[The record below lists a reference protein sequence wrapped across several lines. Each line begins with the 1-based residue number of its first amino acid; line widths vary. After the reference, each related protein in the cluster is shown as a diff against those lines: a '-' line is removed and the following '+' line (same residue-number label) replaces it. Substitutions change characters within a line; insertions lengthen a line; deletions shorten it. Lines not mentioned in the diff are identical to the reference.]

1 MAENEFEYEHL
12 DDLISDD
19 FDDFDPDI
27 LDIGFHLV
35 EPSAE
40 FSFTEDEY
48 A

>member
-12 DDLISDD
+12 DDLIS
-19 FDDFDPDI
+19 DDFDPDI